1 MSTIIIEY
9 PTNNFSNP
17 NPLFIY
23 LFIFN
28 VFKSTIIIE
37 NPTNNF
43 SNPNPLF
50 AYNNVFKSRNWYN
63 NAPTNN
69 CEIVFLRNM

>member
-50 AYNNVFKSRNWYN
+50 AYNNVFKSTIGIIT
-63 NAPTNN
+63 PPQI
-69 CEIVFLRNM
+69 IVRLYS